1 MKNVGMFF
9 MMKIY
14 FRLYSL
20 KGLIIGLMDIFSFGN
35 IGLNM
40 REIFEVFFSLMMKLI
55 EMLFFNF
62 RRF

>member
-40 REIFEVFFSLMMKLI
+40 REIFEVFFSLMMKLK
-55 EMLFFNF
+55 EKLFFNF

>member
-40 REIFEVFFSLMMKLI
+40 RKKFEVFFSLMMKLI